1 MNIKKENLRFFQIF
15 LVSTSTTDTWPCAAA
30 SVRAVSSG
38 IKKKTLKIVKLAK
51 LFSRLKN
58 VY

>member
-1 MNIKKENLRFFQIF
+1 MNIKKENLRFFQFF

-38 IKKKTLKIVKLAK
+38 IKKKL
-51 LFSRLKN
+51 
-58 VY
+58 

>member
-1 MNIKKENLRFFQIF
+1 MNIKKENLRFFQFF

-38 IKKKTLKIVKLAK
+38 IKKKNFKNRKIG
-51 LFSRLKN
+51 
-58 VY
+58 